1 MWVLKCDLLLHKMSK
16 AIDLLYNSVKERLS
30 VTYEQFA
37 DAMKSWELVELMQK
51 DELVGV
57 VMIKDNELHVG
68 YKSVPKASIKKHINE
83 TLARLIKKFGFAV
96 TTVQKTNE
104 RGLKFCKRLG
114 FTVTDEKE
122 GKIYMKCDRS
132 KYVS

>member
-1 MWVLKCDLLLHKMSK
+1 MSR
-16 AIDLLYNSVKERLS
+16 AIDLLYNSVKERLP
-30 VTYEQFA
+30 VTYDQFA
-37 DAMKSWELVELMQK
+37 DAMQTWELVELIQD

-83 TLARLIKKFGFAV
+83 TLAKLIKKFGFAV

>member
-1 MWVLKCDLLLHKMSK
+1 MTK
-16 AIDLLYNSVKERLS
+16 AIELLYNSVKERLPVS
-30 VTYEQFA
+30 FEQFA
-37 DAMKSWELVELMQK
+37 EAMKDWELVELMQK

-57 VMIKDNELHVG
+57 VMIKGNELHVG

>member
-1 MWVLKCDLLLHKMSK
+1 MSK
-16 AIDLLYNSVKERLS
+16 AIELLYNSVKERLPVS
-30 VTYEQFA
+30 FEQFA
-37 DAMKSWELVELMQK
+37 EAMKDWELVELMQK

-57 VMIKDNELHVG
+57 VMIKGNELHVG